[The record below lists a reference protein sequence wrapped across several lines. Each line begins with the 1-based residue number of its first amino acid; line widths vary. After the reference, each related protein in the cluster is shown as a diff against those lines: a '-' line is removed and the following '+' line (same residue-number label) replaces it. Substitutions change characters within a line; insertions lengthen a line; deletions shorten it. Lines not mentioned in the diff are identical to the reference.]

1 MIVLCPSKEILEQN
15 TEKLKRYG
23 FDNVKVFSASAGT
36 KEVGKY
42 TMATIGSVYK
52 CPELF
57 EHVRFALID
66 ECLTGDTEVLTEN
79 GWVRFNEYN
88 GTDKVAQWDNGRV
101 AFVTPTRF
109 IHRRHTGVAYKV
121 KLRGSSS
128 GNDCIATMTPGH
140 RQPLYYKT
148 SNKVITKTIEN
159 TNFND
164 KNCMF
169 VSAKGSGNNTPLTA
183 IERLKIMTQAD
194 ACLLHHGKDYEY
206 FQVAFS
212 KERKIKRFLELCA
225 RAGIKANEQST
236 QTPSSKNVKPRRRWG
251 YKMPLGTDKMLS
263 NQFDVDMGYDRAREF
278 IKEVMQWDGYINKYG
293 QYYYSSIIKDNVDF
307 VAAIAFQ
314 AGYSTRQTVEQDN
327 RSTAYHDVY
336 RLFLLDKE
344 LTPCG
349 GKTKEKIEI
358 DEDVYCVTVPSS
370 FFVVRTNGYAYVTG
384 NCHLVALNKN
394 GMYTKFFSSLGI
406 KRIVGLTATP
416 WKQDTKVFINKGWM
430 ETSATTKV
438 LTRFPHKHKGDI
450 MFGSIIYKLEMA
462 DLQKM
467 GYIAPLK
474 YFAEYPRRTVKLNA
488 TKSNYD
494 PEDLSEY
501 SDETLGRT
509 EQVVEGI
516 IKHMNYKRIL
526 VFTAS
531 VKSAYR
537 LADALNKKG
546 IKAAAVSGTTPK
558 KEREN
563 LIQLFKDGEITVMV
577 NCSCLTTGFDVP
589 CLDHVVINH
598 PTFSPSLLMQM
609 CGRAARLDPEN
620 PNKVGTIWD
629 LCGNTLK
636 MGRAETIRLQKED
649 GYKDCL
655 YSSVGRLDNVPL
667 YNFSIQLKPKGGST
681 PVNSHRVHI

>member
-66 ECLTGDTEVLTEN
+66 ET
-79 GWVRFNEYN
+79 
-88 GTDKVAQWDNGRV
+88 
-101 AFVTPTRF
+101 
-109 IHRRHTGVAYKV
+109 H
-121 KLRGSSS
+121 
-128 GNDCIATMTPGH
+128 
-140 RQPLYYKT
+140 
-148 SNKVITKTIEN
+148 
-159 TNFND
+159 
-164 KNCMF
+164 
-169 VSAKGSGNNTPLTA
+169 
-183 IERLKIMTQAD
+183 
-194 ACLLHHGKDYEY
+194 
-206 FQVAFS
+206 
-212 KERKIKRFLELCA
+212 
-225 RAGIKANEQST
+225 
-236 QTPSSKNVKPRRRWG
+236 
-251 YKMPLGTDKMLS
+251 
-263 NQFDVDMGYDRAREF
+263 
-278 IKEVMQWDGYINKYG
+278 
-293 QYYYSSIIKDNVDF
+293 SI
-307 VAAIAFQ
+307 
-314 AGYSTRQTVEQDN
+314 
-327 RSTAYHDVY
+327 
-336 RLFLLDKE
+336 
-344 LTPCG
+344 
-349 GKTKEKIEI
+349 
-358 DEDVYCVTVPSS
+358 
-370 FFVVRTNGYAYVTG
+370 
-384 NCHLVALNKN
+384 ALNKN
-394 GMYTKFFSSLGI
+394 GMYAKFFSSLGI

-416 WKQDTKVFINKGWM
+416 WKQDTKVFINNGWM

-516 IKHMNYKRIL
+516 TKHMNYKRIL

-531 VKSAYR
+531 VKSAYK

-609 CGRAARLDPEN
+609 CGRAARIDPEN